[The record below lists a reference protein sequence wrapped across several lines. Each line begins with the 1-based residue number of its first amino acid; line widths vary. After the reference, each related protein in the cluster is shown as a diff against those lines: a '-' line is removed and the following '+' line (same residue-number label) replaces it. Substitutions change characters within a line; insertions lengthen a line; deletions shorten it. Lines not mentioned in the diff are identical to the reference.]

1 MDQYLKTLELD
12 TRLVIIRNLASALQ
26 NIPAKPET
34 EADFNETAR
43 VIAQMLMDLTF
54 IRSHDGK
61 HPPTDLCGIATVLE
75 TEPLLTTIPSS
86 YKKGIASI
94 INRHLIYD
102 RIYRAFSPEDQRN
115 TWNRIC
121 VWTTN
126 EDDDTYQMIL
136 YYLIGIVW
144 HINDAVI
151 TSEYIDISEIK
162 SHTFYDGRALNT
174 FSSLIDLMKDFFRG
188 GVGEVTSQTSFD
200 NLPIVKLLSDVSQMH
215 TKYMTRKAGG
225 DNG

>member
-1 MDQYLKTLELD
+1 MDQYLNTLELD
-12 TRLVIIRNLASALQ
+12 TRLDIARNLANALQ
-26 NIPAKPET
+26 HIPNKPET

-43 VIAQMLMDLTF
+43 IVAQMLMDLTF
-54 IRSHDGK
+54 IRINNK
-61 HPPTDLCGIATVLE
+61 FPPTNLCGIVTALQ
-75 TEPLLTTIPSS
+75 TEPLLTTFSS
-86 YKKGIASI
+86 LDRKRIANI
-94 INRHLIYD
+94 VNRHLIYD
-102 RIYRAFSPEDQRN
+102 RIYRTFTPADQKHA
-115 TWNRIC
+115 WNRIC
-121 VWTTN
+121 VWTTR
-126 EDDDTYQMIL
+126 EDDETYQMIL

-144 HINDAVI
+144 RIHDAVI
-151 TSEYIDISEIK
+151 VSEYIDISEIK

-200 NLPIVKLLSDVSQMH
+200 NLPIVKLLFDVSQMH